1 MPLSFQFL
9 KLKRF
14 VILGRKFA
22 KMLAFGNANCGAPV
36 HLPQNGSFCVQLVR
50 GNGDFPAR
58 QLQVDFGAQ
67 MCRIVDR
74 ALTRS

>member
-9 KLKRF
+9 KLKR
-14 VILGRKFA
+14 IAIYYQMFA
-22 KMLAFGNANCGAPV
+22 KMPTFGKASFGASV

-67 MCRIVDR
+67 MCRIVNR